1 MLEKVQTSP
10 LVEVMILGEKEVFQ
24 AEIYAYRQNGAPISI
39 HTKAGAFSMEQ
50 MAMLQAG
57 GVPADKIIIV
67 HLDLRL
73 D

>member
-1 MLEKVQTSP
+1 
-10 LVEVMILGEKEVFQ
+10 
-24 AEIYAYRQNGAPISI
+24 
-39 HTKAGAFSMEQ
+39 MEQ